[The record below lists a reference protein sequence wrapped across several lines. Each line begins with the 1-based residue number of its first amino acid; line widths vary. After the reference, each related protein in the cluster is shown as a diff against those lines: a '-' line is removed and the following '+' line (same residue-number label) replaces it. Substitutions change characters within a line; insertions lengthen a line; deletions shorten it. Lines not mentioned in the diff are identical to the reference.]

1 MIMMKN
7 TIPQPLL
14 ETHATGIVSTLLATY
29 STTQAIY
36 LYGTWETEDQRR
48 DSDLDIAVLLPPATA
63 RAVDHLA
70 WLRLSAEVAQATR
83 VEYADLV
90 NLRTAPV
97 ILRKEIIAANRRI
110 YCADEYAA
118 DEFEMLTLSYYQKL
132 NEERRGIVESGL
144 STGRFYDV

>member
-1 MIMMKN
+1 MKSK
-7 TIPQPLL
+7 
-14 ETHATGIVSTLLATY
+14 VSPITDDVSSFIQAICAAFPN
-29 STTQAIY
+29 TQAIY
-36 LYGTWETEDQRR
+36 LFGTWGTEYQRR

-63 RAVDHLA
+63 SAVDCSE
-70 WLRLSAEVAQATR
+70 WLRLLVEVAQAAK
-83 VEYADLV
+83 VEYADLI

-110 YCADEYAA
+110 DCADEYAA

>member
-1 MIMMKN
+1 MN
-7 TIPQPLL
+7 TN
-14 ETHATGIVSTLLATY
+14 TTFKVKGYGINAIQAIRATY
-29 STTQAIY
+29 PNTQAIY
-36 LYGTWETEDQRR
+36 FYGTWGTEYQRR

-63 RAVDHLA
+63 RAIDHSA
-70 WLRLSAEVAQATR
+70 WLCLSAEVAQAAK
-83 VEYADLV
+83 VEYADLI

-132 NEERRGIVESGL
+132 NDERQGIVESGL

>member
-1 MIMMKN
+1 MSTSAHRIVAN
-7 TIPQPLL
+7 HVAHII
-14 ETHATGIVSTLLATY
+14 HAICAAHPN
-29 STTQAIY
+29 TQAIY
-36 LYGTWETEDQRR
+36 LYGTWETEDQRQ

-63 RAVDHLA
+63 RAVDYSA
-70 WLRLSAEVAQATR
+70 WLRLSVKVAQAAK
-83 VEYADLV
+83 VDYADLI

-132 NEERRGIVESGL
+132 NDERRGIVESGL

>member
-1 MIMMKN
+1 MQYQKI
-7 TIPQPLL
+7 TTPVIS
-14 ETHATGIVSTLLATY
+14 THPA
-29 STTQAIY
+29 TQAIY
-36 LYGTWETEDQRR
+36 LYGTWGTEHQRR

-63 RAVDHLA
+63 HTVDHSA
-70 WLRLSAEVAQATR
+70 WLRLSAKVAQAAK
-83 VEYADLV
+83 VEYADLI

-97 ILRKEIIAANRRI
+97 ILCKEIIAANRRI

-132 NEERRGIVESGL
+132 NEARRKIVESGL